1 MKSKYKKVEKADIFN
16 ESSKECFYPNEH
28 RQLKVPPQSYK
39 IQKTKK
45 LSFWEKIG
53 DCFSDFIRHLMLKF
67 GDILQSLIYNISDFV
82 EFLKTGKYPEL
93 TVMELW
99 CRKDPNDIGYEI
111 GEDEI
116 LCLEGYIPP
125 KKSLNHKK

>member
-1 MKSKYKKVEKADIFN
+1 MKSKYKRARKSDIYN
-16 ESSKECFYPNEH
+16 ESRKKCFYLNEH
-28 RQLKVPPQSYK
+28 RQLKIPPQSYK
-39 IQKTKK
+39 IQKAQK
-45 LSFWEKIG
+45 LSLWQKVG
-53 DCFSDFIRHLMLKF
+53 DCISDFIRYLMWRF
-67 GDILQSLIYNISDFV
+67 EDILRGLIYNISDFV

-116 LCLEGYIPP
+116 LSLEGYIPP